1 MVKSRIRGF
10 AVMPVLVSS
19 LLFLLLIATMLVMS
33 RSDIAVAVDAEK
45 ELDAELYGESVV
57 ALAAADLLD
66 GQVGM
71 SGEFVYPPDA
81 GEKAPQGK
89 LTFDRFGEVPFS
101 TNALASDV
109 AVEGWNGVWV
119 PKRSV
124 HLVGVGQVGSMR
136 VVHEA
141 ILSLD
146 QFPFAVASAG
156 KVRGSAMDV
165 YAISSLEALAGGVT
179 EDEKQPGNV
188 VSNDG
193 SETAVTL
200 GTDTKVT
207 GDVRAA
213 GGVDYISRDQV
224 LGEVKE
230 GQTAQNLPILD
241 LSVYDPAGTGAQQ
254 SYVDYLPTMTEIKD
268 GKVRATGPLSVGDL
282 HLDSG
287 LLYVEGDLTITG
299 AVTGNGAIVCSGG
312 VTVTGQM
319 NLESDLV
326 ALVAGGD
333 VLIDGRGLDAGGT
346 RMQGLVYT
354 NGSFKAEDSTVVGA
368 IVSAQVDGTTQL
380 DRVNLIQVP
389 GATNFEV
396 VVDEDLEVVTAAGQA
411 EDEGYSIG
419 LEYQGSF
426 TPFSESSSPALRELA
441 AVLVAQPPDE
451 RGTVQVRTRDGALVN
466 PVPVSVQNDLIDKRE
481 AWKTYLGKVKDD
493 TVERTEIFKLDL
505 NSFLSVQGELEVLLW
520 KSYRQRVKEQE
531 ES

>member
-1 MVKSRIRGF
+1 MRVGLKSRGF

-33 RSDIAVAVDAEK
+33 RADIAVAVDAEK

-81 GEKAPQGK
+81 GEKAPRGR
-89 LTFDRFGEVPFS
+89 LTFDRFGDVPFS

-109 AVEGWNGVWV
+109 ALEGWNGVWV

-241 LSVYDPAGTGAQQ
+241 LSVYDPAGGGQQ
-254 SYVDYLPTMTEIKD
+254 SYVLYEPTMTEIKD
-268 GKVRATGPLSVGDL
+268 GKVRATGPLMVGDL

-333 VLIDGRGLDAGGT
+333 VLIDGRGIDAGGT

-368 IVSAQVDGTTQL
+368 IVSAQVDGVTQL

-396 VVDEDLEVVTAAGQA
+396 VVDAKLKEIVVEGLDLRAGFQ
-411 EDEGYSIG
+411 IG
-419 LEYQGSF
+419 LEYQGGF
-426 TPFSESSSPALRELA
+426 TAFTSTNGPALRELA
-441 AVLVAQPPDE
+441 AVLATLPADQ
-451 RGTVQVRTRDGALVN
+451 RGTLQVRTTSGEVVRD
-466 PVPVSVQNDLIDKRE
+466 VPMDVQNVLIDKRE
-481 AWKTYLGKVKDD
+481 TWKGYLEDVAAN

-520 KSYRQRVKEQE
+520 KSYRQRVDEQKED
-531 ES
+531 

>member
-1 MVKSRIRGF
+1 
-10 AVMPVLVSS
+10 
-19 LLFLLLIATMLVMS
+19 
-33 RSDIAVAVDAEK
+33 VDAEK

-156 KVRGSAMDV
+156 KVKGSALDV
-165 YAISSLEALAGGVT
+165 YSVSSLEALAGGVT

-193 SETAVTL
+193 SSTAVEL
-200 GTDTKVT
+200 GADTEVT
-207 GDVRAA
+207 GDVRTAGRVSLSPGAA
-213 GGVDYISRDQV
+213 V

-241 LSVYDPAGTGAQQ
+241 LSVYDPAAGQQ
-254 SYVDYLPTMTEIKD
+254 SFVPYTPTMTEIKD
-268 GKVRATGPLSVGDL
+268 GKARATGPLMVGDL
-282 HLDSG
+282 HLNSG

-299 AVTGNGAIVCSGG
+299 KVTGNGAIVCTGG

-319 NLESDLV
+319 NLTSDLV
-326 ALVAGGD
+326 ALVAGGN

-396 VVDEDLEVVTAAGQA
+396 VVDAAMDEITIEGEAQRRGFDIGIAFQGTFIPFEDATA
-411 EDEGYSIG
+411 
-419 LEYQGSF
+419 
-426 TPFSESSSPALRELA
+426 PALRELA
-441 AVLVAQPPDE
+441 SRLVTLPANE
-451 RGTVQVRTRDGALVN
+451 RGTVQARRQSDQVV
-466 PVPVSVQNDLIDKRE
+466 VPVGELGAAESNFYLKVDK
-481 AWKTYLGKVKDD
+481 WGDYLELVANN

-520 KSYRQRVKEQE
+520 KSYRQRVKEQD

>member
-1 MVKSRIRGF
+1 
-10 AVMPVLVSS
+10 MPVLVSS

-33 RSDIAVAVDAEK
+33 RADIAVAVDAEK

-81 GEKAPQGK
+81 GEKAPRGQ
-89 LTFDRFGEVPFS
+89 LTFDRFGDVPFS

-109 AVEGWNGVWV
+109 ALEGWNGVWV

-156 KVRGSAMDV
+156 KVKGSALDV
-165 YAISSLEALAGGVT
+165 YSVSSLEALAGGVT

-193 SETAVTL
+193 SSTAVEL
-200 GTDTKVT
+200 GAETEVT
-207 GDVRAA
+207 GDVRTAGRVSLSPGAA
-213 GGVDYISRDQV
+213 V

-241 LSVYDPAGTGAQQ
+241 LSVYDPAAGQQ
-254 SYVDYLPTMTEIKD
+254 SFVPYAPTMTEIKD
-268 GKVRATGPLSVGDL
+268 GKARATGPLIVGDL

-299 AVTGNGAIVCSGG
+299 KVTGNGAIVCTGG

-380 DRVNLIQVP
+380 DRVNLVQVP

-396 VVDEDLEVVTAAGQA
+396 VVDAALREVTVDGQA
-411 EDEGYSIG
+411 EGEGYAIG

-426 TPFSESSSPALRELA
+426 ISFRDTSTAALRELA
-441 AVLVAQPPDE
+441 DVLVALPADQ
-451 RGTVQVRTRDGALVN
+451 RGTIQVRQINPNGSLGAVVSLSDIPG
-466 PVPVSVQNDLIDKRE
+466 PVQSDFYQKVDRWAEYLEKVENNTVQRM
-481 AWKTYLGKVKDD
+481 
-493 TVERTEIFKLDL
+493 EIFKLDL

-520 KSYRQRVKEQE
+520 KSYRQRVEEQE
-531 ES
+531 EP